1 MEDFIDLFDRFSKL
15 DLNRIPLGDQISV
28 LVAFNNLVEIIK
40 PIIEK
45 YEDKSG
51 ETNDNIKHFIDE
63 VNKIR
68 GI

>member
-15 DLNRIPLGDQISV
+15 DLNRIPIGDQISV

-40 PIIEK
+40 PIVEK

-51 ETNDNIKHFIDE
+51 EINDNIKCFIDE